1 MPWQET
7 LLMDQ
12 RVQFIADYQRD
23 VFDVADLAR
32 RYGIS
37 RKTAYK
43 WIDRYDIGGP
53 AGLVDQSRRPASC
66 PHETPPSVIAALLEV
81 RRHHPT
87 WGAKKLLKIVARRHP
102 TWTLPGRSTVCDL
115 LDRAGLITGPR
126 RRPVP
131 AHPGR
136 PLIPMTA
143 PNGTWTADFKGQ
155 FKTRNGVYCYPLT
168 VVDGFSRYLLTC
180 SGLLSTAI
188 VTARPIFLRLFQEY
202 GLPAIIRT
210 DNGVPFAT
218 TALGRLS
225 TLSVWW
231 IRLGILPELIAPA
244 SPQQNGR
251 HERMHRTLK
260 AEATRPPSTNLRAQQ
275 ARFNRFRHE
284 YNDERPHEALDQETP
299 GSVYQPSPRALPRT
313 LAPLEY
319 PGHFEVRLVSRN
331 SGIRWKKHWVCVTH
345 TLAGESVGLEE
356 VDDGLW
362 DVYFGPVKLGRMNE
376 RILRIEDHKG
386 RTVRRGPAQTGTAP
400 ADAM

>member
-1 MPWQET
+1 
-7 LLMDQ
+7 MDQ
-12 RVQFIADYQRD
+12 RVQFIADYQRA
-23 VFDVADLAR
+23 VFDITALAR

-43 WIDRYDIGGP
+43 WIDRYETGGP
-53 AGLVDQSRRPASC
+53 AGLVDRSRRPAHS
-66 PHETPPSVIAALLEV
+66 PQATPEHVVSALLEV
-81 RRHHPT
+81 RRRHPS
-87 WGAKKLLKIVARRHP
+87 WGAKKLLKVVSTRQP
-102 TWTLPGRSTVCDL
+102 TWTLPARSTVCDL
-115 LDRAGLITGPR
+115 LDRAGLITTR
-126 RRPVP
+126 RRTPVP

-136 PLIPMTA
+136 SLIPMTS

-168 VVDGFSRYLLTC
+168 VVDGYSRYLLAC
-180 SGLLSTAI
+180 HGLLSTAI
-188 VTARPIFLRLFQEY
+188 AGARPVFLRLFQEY
-202 GLPAIIRT
+202 GLPGIIRT

-260 AEATRPPSTNLRAQQ
+260 AEATRPPSGTLRAQQ
-275 ARFNRFRHE
+275 VRFNRFRQE
-284 YNDERPHEALDQETP
+284 YNHERPHEALDQETP
-299 GSVYQPSPRALPRT
+299 ATHYLPSPRQLPRR
-313 LAPLEY
+313 LPPLEY

-331 SGIRWKKHWVCVTH
+331 SGIRWKTRWVCVTH
-345 TLAGESVGLEE
+345 TLAGEYVGLEE

-362 DVYFGPVKLGRMNE
+362 DVYFGPLKLGRMDE
-376 RILRIEDHKG
+376 RRQQIEDHKG
-386 RTVRRGPAQTGTAP
+386 RFIRKTVSPMSP
-400 ADAM
+400 D

>member
-7 LLMDQ
+7 SLMDQ
-12 RVQFIADYQRD
+12 RVQFIADYQHD
-23 VFDVADLAR
+23 VFAVAELAR

-43 WIDRYDIGGP
+43 WIDRYDAAGP
-53 AGLVDQSRRPASC
+53 AGLVDQSRRPAHS
-66 PHETPPSVIAALLEV
+66 PQETPEPIVLALLEV
-81 RRHHPT
+81 RQHHPT
-87 WGAKKLLKIVARRHP
+87 WGAKKLLKIVARRQP
-102 TWTLPGRSTVCDL
+102 TWTLPARSTVCEL
-115 LDRAGLITGPR
+115 LDREGLITTSR
-126 RRPVP
+126 RRP
-131 AHPGR
+131 AFGHPGR

-168 VVDGFSRYLLTC
+168 IVDGFSRYLLAC
-180 SGLLSTAI
+180 QGLPSTAI
-188 VTARPIFLRLFQEY
+188 AGARPIFLRLFQEH
-202 GLPAIIRT
+202 GLPGIIRT

-260 AEATRPPSTNLRAQQ
+260 AETTRPPSGNLQAQQ
-275 ARFNRFRHE
+275 VRFNRFRQE
-284 YNDERPHEALDQETP
+284 YNDERPHEALDQDTP
-299 GSVYQPSPRALPRT
+299 ASVYRSSPRALPRT

-345 TLAGESVGLEE
+345 TLAGEYVGLEE
-356 VDDGLW
+356 VNDGLW

-376 RILRIEDHKG
+376 RILRIEDPKG
-386 RTVRRGPAQTGTAP
+386 RMVRRGPPLTTTEP
-400 ADAM
+400 ADAL

>member
-1 MPWQET
+1 MPWRET

-12 RVQFIADYQRD
+12 RVQFIADHQRD
-23 VFDVADLAR
+23 VFDMAELAR

-43 WIDRYDIGGP
+43 WLARYTVAGP
-53 AGLVDQSRRPASC
+53 AGLLDRSRRPRHC
-66 PHETPPSVIAALLEV
+66 PHAVSEMIASALFEV

-87 WGAKKLLKIVARRHP
+87 WGAKKLLKIVTTRHP
-102 TWTLPGRSTVCDL
+102 TWVLPARSTVCDL
-115 LDRAGLITGPR
+115 LDRAGLVTAPR
-126 RRPVP
+126 RRQVP

-136 PLIPMTA
+136 PLVPMTA

-155 FKTRNGVYCYPLT
+155 FKTRDGVYCYPLT
-168 VVDGFSRYLLTC
+168 IVDGYSRYLLAC
-180 SGLLSTAI
+180 QGVRSTAI
-188 VTARPIFLRLFQEY
+188 PVARPIFLRLFQEY
-202 GLPAIIRT
+202 GLPQIIRT

-260 AEATRPPSTNLRAQQ
+260 AEATRPPSGNLQAQQ
-275 ARFNRFRHE
+275 TRFNRFRHE
-284 YNDERPHEALDQETP
+284 YNDDRPHEALDQDTP
-299 GSVYQPSPRALPRT
+299 ASHYRPSSRPLPPR
-313 LAPLEY
+313 LAPLQY

-331 SGIRWKKHWVCVTH
+331 SGIRWNRHWVCVTH
-345 TLAGESVGLEE
+345 TLAGEYVGLEE
-356 VDDGLW
+356 VGDGLW
-362 DVYFGPVKLGRMNE
+362 DVYFGPLKLGRMDE
-376 RILRIEDHKG
+376 RILRITDHKG
-386 RTVRRGPAQTGTAP
+386 RTVRKQVLPMSP
-400 ADAM
+400 D

>member
-23 VFDVADLAR
+23 EFEVAELAR

-43 WIDRYDIGGP
+43 WIDRYDASGP
-53 AGLVDQSRRPASC
+53 GGLVDRSHRPAHS
-66 PHETPPSVIAALLEV
+66 PHATSETIVAALLGV
-81 RRHHPT
+81 RRLHPT
-87 WGAKKLLKIVARRHP
+87 WGAKKLLKIVARREP
-102 TWTLPGRSTVCDL
+102 TWTLPARSTVCDL
-115 LDRAGLITGPR
+115 LGRAGLVTTTR
-126 RRPVP
+126 RRAVP
-131 AHPGR
+131 AHPGHA
-136 PLIPMTA
+136 LIPMTA
-143 PNGTWTADFKGQ
+143 PNGTWTADFKGH

-168 VVDGFSRYLLTC
+168 IVDGFSRYLLVC
-180 SGLLSTAI
+180 QGLLSTAI
-188 VTARPIFLRLFQEY
+188 VTARPIFLRLFQEH
-202 GLPAIIRT
+202 GLPLIMRT

-260 AEATRPPSTNLRAQQ
+260 AEATRPPSANLQAQQ
-275 ARFNRFRHE
+275 TRFNRFRHE
-284 YNDERPHEALDQETP
+284 YNEERPHEALNQETP
-299 GSVYQPSPRALPRT
+299 ASQYHSSGRERPRQ

-345 TLAGESVGLEE
+345 TLAGEHVGLEE
-356 VDDGLW
+356 VGDGLW
-362 DVYFGPVKLGRMNE
+362 DVYFGSLRLGRMDE
-376 RILRIEDHKG
+376 RRLQIEDHKG
-386 RTVRRGPAQTGTAP
+386 RFARKDMSPMSP
-400 ADAM
+400 D

>member
-12 RVQFIADYQRD
+12 RVQFIADYHRD
-23 VFDVADLAR
+23 VFDVAELAR

-43 WIDRYDIGGP
+43 WLDRYASGGP
-53 AGLVDQSRRPASC
+53 AALCDQSRRPQHS
-66 PHETPPSVIAALLEV
+66 PHAISETVAAALVEV
-81 RRHHPT
+81 RQRHPT
-87 WGAKKLLKIVARRHP
+87 WGAKKLLKIVATRHP
-102 TWTLPGRSTVCDL
+102 TWVLPARSTVCNL
-115 LDRAGLITGPR
+115 LDRAGLVTTTR

-131 AHPGR
+131 THPGR

-143 PNGTWTADFKGQ
+143 PNGTWTADFKGH
-155 FKTRNGVYCYPLT
+155 FKTRDGVYCYPLT
-168 VVDGFSRYLLTC
+168 IVDGCSRYLLAC
-180 SGLLSTAI
+180 QGLLSTAI
-188 VTARPIFLRLFQEY
+188 AVSRPIFLRLFQEY
-202 GLPAIIRT
+202 GLPQVLRT

-260 AEATRPPSTNLRAQQ
+260 AEATRPPSGNLQAQQ
-275 ARFNRFRHE
+275 TRFNRFRHE
-284 YNDERPHEALDQETP
+284 YNHERPHEALQQETP
-299 GSVYQPSPRALPRT
+299 ASCYTASARPLPSR

-331 SGIRWKKHWVCVTH
+331 SGIRWNRHWVCVTH
-345 TLAGESVGLEE
+345 TLAGEYVGLEE
-356 VDDGLW
+356 VGDGLW
-362 DVYFGPVKLGRMNE
+362 DVYFGPVKLGRMDE
-376 RILRIEDHKG
+376 RILRITDHKG
-386 RTVRRGPAQTGTAP
+386 RTVRKQVLPMSL
-400 ADAM
+400 D

>member
-23 VFDVADLAR
+23 VFDVAELAR

-43 WIDRYDIGGP
+43 WIDRYDAAGP
-53 AGLVDQSRRPASC
+53 VGLSDRSRRPAHC
-66 PHETPPSVIAALLEV
+66 PHATSAVIVAALLEV

-87 WGAKKLLKIVARRHP
+87 WGAKKLLKIVATQQP
-102 TWTLPGRSTVCDL
+102 TWTLPARSTVCDL
-115 LDRAGLITGPR
+115 LDRAGVIPTAR
-126 RRPVP
+126 RRTVP

-136 PLIPMTA
+136 PLVPMTA

-155 FKTRNGVYCYPLT
+155 FKTRNGLYCYPLT
-168 VVDGFSRYLLTC
+168 IVDGYSRYLLAC
-180 SGLLSTAI
+180 QGLLSTAI
-188 VTARPIFLRLFQEY
+188 VTARPIFRRLFQEY
-202 GLPAIIRT
+202 GLPTIIRT

-260 AEATRPPSTNLRAQQ
+260 AEATRPPSANLQAQQ
-275 ARFNRFRHE
+275 TRFNRFRAE

-299 GSVYQPSPRALPRT
+299 ASRYHPSPRLMPRILP
-313 LAPLEY
+313 ASEY
-319 PGHFEVRLVSRN
+319 PAHFEVRRVSRN
-331 SGIRWKKHWVCVTH
+331 SGIRWKHQWVGVTQ
-345 TLAGESVGLEE
+345 TLAGEYVGLEE
-356 VDDGLW
+356 VGDGLW
-362 DVYFGPVKLGRMNE
+362 DVYFGPLKLGRMHE
-376 RILRIEDHKG
+376 RLRRIEDHQG
-386 RTVRRGPAQTGTAP
+386 RTVRRRSAGPEETGAP
-400 ADAM
+400 AV